1 MTTSQLLALA
11 GEMAT
16 AARNLVG
23 GQNIT
28 IGRQAPASIYSVA
41 ALAEKL
47 RDAVDAYDAAMIE
60 ATREGKK

>member
-1 MTTSQLLALA
+1 MTTSSLLALA

-16 AARNLVG
+16 AARDLVG

-47 RDAVDAYDAAMIE
+47 RDAVDAYDAAIME
-60 ATREGKK
+60 SMREVKT